1 MHKRL
6 NIGLLI
12 DDIDAV
18 FTSEAVKGAEL
29 GAIAIDANVFIFPG
43 MYLDGVDISDEHEHY
58 EYQYNTL
65 FKFVSG
71 KHIDVLYV
79 MMGMIGCRITEAER
93 YKFLEQY
100 LGIPV
105 VTLYTRMDGYQSII
119 FDNKKSFKREIKHL
133 ILEHGAKNVGYVSGP
148 KTNVDA
154 MERFEAYR
162 EALAETD
169 IPYRDEYV
177 VYGNFEESSEDLIG
191 AFVREHPELDAVA
204 FANDRMALGGYKA
217 FAKMGIK
224 VGQELL
230 VVSFDNSEF
239 ASTLVPSLTTIEANA
254 AELAY
259 KAVVGAGQMVESGRM
274 DDVRVDTHLII
285 RSSCG
290 CKGYDIQTVAE
301 QMGLYN
307 LVTAENIQ
315 EACNRINTYLFG
327 SYAEGRTLA
336 KVKNEIAGFVKLLVD
351 MVKNNRPEERDKE
364 VKRAFLHIL
373 TRPLYRYTTIEL
385 LANALKIM
393 QYELCRYV
401 ETDNRRLYIMELFSD
416 FYRELAIAN
425 WQVVRGQKAGMEKMT
440 KQINGMTF
448 DMFRIYMGER
458 IPYERA
464 LDNLSLIGINTAYMY
479 TFTKPIRHPRHEEFK
494 LPDRMLLRAYY
505 KDGKACAVSG
515 ENNSVE
521 TESIFAPERLPE
533 DRRLTMVMSPLFS
546 GEELYGVLLSETHF
560 EYFVNLEPIAMQ
572 ISVALKSL
580 ILLEQQEQIQNN
592 LKEDMN
598 RIEETN
604 DMLKEVSRTDQLTG
618 VKNRLGYLEYVKNAV
633 VSAENQ
639 NKKAYVLYGDMDNL
653 KMINDVYGH
662 DDGDFALKTIAAIL
676 KDAFEG
682 MESVVG
688 RFGGDEFV
696 VFALS
701 DTLDEAAIKAAVK
714 YSTEKYNKMFGK
726 PYPIEMSCGICEIFC
741 NPEINIYDVLS
752 EADRKLYQEKR
763 EKKSKQGSYR

>member
-12 DDIDAV
+12 DDIDSV

-29 GAIAIDANVFIFPG
+29 GAISIDANVFIFPG
-43 MYLDGVDISDEHEHY
+43 MYLDGTDISEEHGHY

-65 FKFVSG
+65 FKFVSR
-71 KHIDVLYV
+71 KHIDVLYI
-79 MMGMIGCRITEAER
+79 MMGMIGCRITEEER

-119 FDNKKSFKREIKHL
+119 FDNKKAFRKEIKHL
-133 ILEHGAKNVGYVSGP
+133 ILEHGARNIGYVSGP

-154 MERFEAYR
+154 MERLEAYK

-177 VYGNFEESSEDLIG
+177 IYGNFEESSEGQIG
-191 AFVREHPELDAVA
+191 AFVKEHPDLDAVV
-204 FANDRMALGGYKA
+204 FANDSMALGGYKA

-230 VVSFDNSEF
+230 VGSFDNSEF
-239 ASTLVPSLTTIEANA
+239 APTLVPSLTTIEANA

-259 KAVVGAGQMVESGRM
+259 KAVAGARQMVESGKM
-274 DDVRVDTHLII
+274 EDVRVDTHLII

-290 CKGYDIQTVAE
+290 CKGYDLQTVAE
-301 QMGLYN
+301 QMGIYH
-307 LVTAENIQ
+307 LVTEENIQ

-327 SYAEGRTLA
+327 SYAEDKMLD
-336 KVKNEIAGFVKLLVD
+336 KVKMEIAGLVKFLVD
-351 MVKNNRPEERDKE
+351 MVKNNSLTERDKE
-364 VKRAFLHIL
+364 MKSTFLNIL

-385 LANALKIM
+385 FANALKIM

-401 ETDNRRLYIMELFSD
+401 ESDSIRLHIMELFSD

-448 DMFRIYMGER
+448 DMFRMYIGER

-464 LDNLSLIGINTAYMY
+464 LDNLAMIGINMAYMY
-479 TFTKPIRHPRHEEFK
+479 TFVEPIRHLRNEEFQ
-494 LPDRMLLRAYY
+494 LPDKMLLRAFY
-505 KDGKACAVSG
+505 KDGKACAVLG
-515 ENNSVE
+515 ENNSVA
-521 TESIFAPERLPE
+521 TESVFAPENLPC
-533 DRRLTMVMSPLFS
+533 DRRLTMVISPLFS
-546 GEELYGVLLSETHF
+546 GEELYGVLISETHF
-560 EYFVNLEPIAMQ
+560 EYFANLEPIAVQ

-580 ILLEQQEQIQNN
+580 FLLEQQEQIQNN

-598 RIEETN
+598 RIAENN
-604 DMLKEVSRTDQLTG
+604 DMLKEVSRTDLLTG

-633 VSAENQ
+633 MSEKNQ
-639 NKKAYVLYGDMDNL
+639 GRKACVLYGDMDNL

-676 KDAFEG
+676 KDAFEDT
-682 MESVVG
+682 ESVVG

-701 DTLDEAAIKAAVK
+701 DTLDEVTIKAAVK
-714 YSTEKYNKMFGK
+714 HSTEKYNRMFGK
-726 PYPIEMSCGICEIFC
+726 PYPIEMSCGICEISC
-741 NPEINIYDVLS
+741 YQDMNIYDVLS

-763 EKKSKQGSYR
+763 AKKSRQGSYR